1 MWGWERGK
9 TGVQPL
15 PAVSQGGSQRGEQI
29 YIYFFF
35 IIQRNARAK
44 RLYKETSQGE
54 TDRQEDRET
63 GQIDSAGP

>member
-1 MWGWERGK
+1 MWKWERGE

-15 PAVSQGGSQRGEQI
+15 PADSQGGSQRGEQRI
-29 YIYFFF
+29 FYHTEKCKSKA
-35 IIQRNARAK
+35 IIQRDK
-44 RLYKETSQGE
+44 PGE